1 MKTKQMNQN
10 GPVRGATWAAAVLA
24 ISSLGLAAPN
34 QPGPPRDAPPT
45 GERPQ
50 RDRVRQ
56 QRRDQLP
63 PCDPADCDALQVQ
76 RRDRLGRSDA
86 APPDG
91 FRQRSRDRG
100 DRGDRNTPR
109 AMRDGR
115 GGRTPSADHA
125 GAPRRAERRGL
136 LAQVDVSRQR
146 ERVRDRSE
154 ARPGAPRRGPGG
166 GPPPLWSRLSEEER
180 GEVQAFMLEH
190 FPRMYEEMERLQERN
205 PERYQ
210 HRMMRL
216 APEMRGLMD
225 QMAINPERGGLMI
238 EERRLDLEIRMLSG
252 RVRRADNPDLE
263 RVRERM
269 HDLCTRQFDV
279 RHRRREM
286 EIHELEARIGELRQR
301 HAEAARM
308 RDQIIEKAVNDRMEF
323 DEPFPEPPDGPRRG
337 EPPMPEP
344 PNDHLPEDET
354 PEP

>member
-1 MKTKQMNQN
+1 MKTTRMYQN
-10 GPVRGATWAAAVLA
+10 GPARRATWAAAVLA
-24 ISSLGLAAPN
+24 ISTLGLAAPN
-34 QPGPPRDAPPT
+34 QSGPPRDAPPA

-63 PCDPADCDALQVQ
+63 PCDPADCDALRVQ
-76 RRDRLGRSDA
+76 RRDRLGRRDA
-86 APPDG
+86 AARDDMAP
-91 FRQRSRDRG
+91 RARDRG
-100 DRGDRNTPR
+100 GVIGADARRGDRAGATR
-109 AMRDGR
+109 QMDR
-115 GGRTPSADHA
+115 GGLLTQADV
-125 GAPRRAERRGL
+125 P
-136 LAQVDVSRQR
+136 RQR

-154 ARPGAPRRGPGG
+154 ARPSAPRRGPGG

-180 GEVQAFMLEH
+180 AEVQAFMLEH
-190 FPRMYEEMERLQERN
+190 FPRMYEEMERLQERS

-225 QMAINPERGGLMI
+225 QLAENPERGGLMI
-238 EERRLDLEIRMLSG
+238 EERRLDMEIRMLSG

-286 EIHELEARIGELRQR
+286 EIHELEARIGDLRQR
-301 HAEAARM
+301 QAEAARM

-323 DEPFPEPPDGPRRG
+323 DEPFPEPRGHRRRG
-337 EPPMPEP
+337 ESPMPEP
-344 PNDHLPEDET
+344 PEVPMPEDET